1 MLNSEPDSAASYH
14 FQLHGPSVCALGLRV
29 DDAQRA
35 LNRAQALKC
44 SLWQE
49 PISAGERT
57 IPAVRAPDGM
67 LINLIEADISGRT
80 IYDDDFHLTAEPESE
95 AALVAIDHIA
105 QALPVGRMEAA
116 VLFWRAVF
124 GFVPQLLWEI
134 PDPYGLVRSRAMV
147 SREGSIRLPLNISEG
162 RKTATGRFVSAS
174 AGAGIHH
181 LAFASQDIERALA
194 SMSGHDDWILPIP
207 PNYYDDLGARYGL
220 SEEQLVSLR
229 NLNLLYERDDDGS
242 FLQAYTDSFEDRFF
256 FEIVE
261 RRGHRGFGA
270 LNAAVRMAA
279 QAQRRGGSDLVA
291 RMRVALL

>member
-14 FQLHGPSVCALGLRV
+14 FQLHGPSVCAVGLRV

-35 LNRAQALKC
+35 LNRAKALKC

-49 PISAGERT
+49 PIGTGERT

-67 LINLIEADISGRT
+67 LINLIEPDSSGRT
-80 IYDDDFHLTAEPESE
+80 IYDDDFQVAAEPGSE
-95 AALVAIDHIA
+95 AGLVAIDHIA

-124 GFVPQLLWEI
+124 GFVPQPLWEI

-162 RKTATGRFVSAS
+162 RETATGRFVSAS
-174 AGAGIHH
+174 AGAGVHH
-181 LAFASQDIERALA
+181 LAFATQDIVRALA
-194 SMSGHDDWILPIP
+194 TMTGHDDWILPIP

-220 SEEQLVSLR
+220 ADEELVSLR
-229 NLNLLYERDDDGS
+229 NLNLLYERDGDGS
-242 FLQAYTDSFEDRFF
+242 FLHAYTDSFEDRFF

-261 RRGHRGFGA
+261 RRGYRSFGA
-270 LNAAVRMAA
+270 LDAAVRMAA
-279 QAQRRGGSDLVA
+279 QAQRRGGDLVA